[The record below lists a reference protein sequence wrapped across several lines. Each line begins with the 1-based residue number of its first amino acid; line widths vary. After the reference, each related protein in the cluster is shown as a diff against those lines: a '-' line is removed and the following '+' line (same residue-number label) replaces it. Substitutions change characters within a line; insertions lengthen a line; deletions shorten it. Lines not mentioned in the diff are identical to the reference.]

1 MINNLKILCVIQ
13 ARMSS
18 KRLPNKALAD
28 LNGIPVIIRM
38 LNRIKLSKL
47 IDTIVVATGV
57 AKENDPLER
66 TIKKY
71 SDVDVFRGDDIDV
84 LSRYVAVAK
93 IYKADCVIR
102 LTGDCPL
109 IDSDIIDKAIKLLCA
124 TKSDYTSNITKRTF
138 PDGLDVEVFTLD
150 TLLEANR
157 MSLDSF
163 SREHVTTYM
172 HGLRKNKKYS
182 KTFKITSLENSIDF
196 SNLRWTIDEQR
207 DLDFLN
213 IIFKNI
219 ENNTPWM
226 EIISFLVNKPEIQL
240 LNKGIKTNEGSK
252 EVEVN
257 LIDKYKNSNNFFKK
271 ASSIIPLASQTFSK
285 SYIQWPKGAAPLFI
299 ERAYGGKIVDVDGNH
314 YTDYILGLLPIT
326 LGYCD
331 KDVDAA
337 VINQVTKG
345 SVYSLPSTLEYEL
358 AEKLVNIIPSA
369 EMVRFGKNGSDV
381 TTAAV
386 RLSRAYT
393 KRDLV
398 AVAGYHGWH
407 DWYIGSSTRD
417 IGVPDVVKSLTH
429 KFIFNDADSLKYL
442 FKKYPNKFACVIL
455 EPAGLVPTDIN
466 FLKTIKKL
474 CKENGTLLIFDEIIS
489 GFRINMGGAQLEYG
503 VKPDLSCFGK
513 GIANGYPLSAI
524 VGSKKIMIL
533 MEEIF
538 FSSTFG
544 GETISLA
551 ASIATIDKMKKY
563 NVVKVTRKF
572 GQSLIKELNNICEA
586 NNMNSFMRIS
596 DIDWWPQ
603 IIIDNPP
610 IENFLYISLLR
621 QELLKEGIMVNS
633 TFNLC
638 YAHSKT
644 GVLEDTIIRFKEAI
658 LKLQSYLDTSN
669 PKKFLKGELI
679 QTTFKVR

>member
-182 KTFKITSLENSIDF
+182 KTFKITSLENSVDF

-638 YAHSKT
+638 YAHSKA

-658 LKLQSYLDTSN
+658 STLKSYLDASN